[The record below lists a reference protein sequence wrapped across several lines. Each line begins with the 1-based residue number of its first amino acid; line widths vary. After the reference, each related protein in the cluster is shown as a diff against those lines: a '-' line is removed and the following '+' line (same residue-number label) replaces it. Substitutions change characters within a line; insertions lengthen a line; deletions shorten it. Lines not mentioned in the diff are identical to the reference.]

1 MELQDEKQGDILV
14 IKVLGGRLD
23 AYCAQTFKKQVVGLL
38 GDNEKV
44 VVALDDISFVD
55 SSGLGALLSCL
66 REANKRG
73 GDMKIAGTQPPVRAM
88 FELTRMHR
96 VLEIFNTVDEAV
108 QSYSA

>member
-1 MELQDEKQGDILV
+1 MELQHEKRGGVLV
-14 IKVLGGRLD
+14 IKILGGRLD
-23 AYCAQTFKKQVVGLL
+23 AYCAQDFKKQVVDMLEE
-38 GDNEKV
+38 NPKV
-44 VVALDDISFVD
+44 VVSLEDVSFVD

-96 VLEIFNTVDEAV
+96 VFEIFNTADEAV
-108 QSYSA
+108 ASY

>member
-1 MELQDEKQGDILV
+1 MELEHEKRGDVLI

-23 AYCAQTFKKQVVGLL
+23 AYCAQDFKKQVVQLL
-38 GDNEKV
+38 EDASNV
-44 VVALDDISFVD
+44 VVSLENVSFVD

-96 VLEIFNTVDEAV
+96 VFEIYNSIDEAV
-108 QSYSA
+108 ESC